1 LFLTTISQFVLPV
14 IGNGEADLQKHM
26 LLFNICFDMMILV
39 GTLWLFNNNKN
50 TVVIKMIPVTAVSL
64 IILFLIAPLN
74 TADKKNM
81 PLETGDYIQFGSY
94 KQKPLKWIVLN
105 YDNNNGYLIWSE
117 NSIEK
122 MEFDLKDEQI
132 KENKYGSNYWESSDI
147 RNYLNSDFKNSFS
160 SKEKEIINKIQLKN
174 VLTYNNIQIKDGGNK
189 PYFWTAITSYV
200 DQNYDVDAYYKN
212 SEDEIFLLDT
222 FQLKNYVYDNNI
234 NYKKNTRYW
243 LRTPYY
249 SNTSMVRIVGEDGLV
264 YHKDANVKAGIIP
277 ALYIN
282 ENIEIKTG
290 NGTKNNPY
298 IIMP

>member
-1 LFLTTISQFVLPV
+1 
-14 IGNGEADLQKHM
+14 
-26 LLFNICFDMMILV
+26 
-39 GTLWLFNNNKN
+39 
-50 TVVIKMIPVTAVSL
+50 
-64 IILFLIAPLN
+64 
-74 TADKKNM
+74 
-81 PLETGDYIQFGSY
+81 
-94 KQKPLKWIVLN
+94 PLKWIVLN

-174 VLTYNNIQIKDGGNK
+174 VLTYNNIQKKDGGNK

-277 ALYIN
+277 AMYIN
-282 ENIEIKTG
+282 ETLKIKSG